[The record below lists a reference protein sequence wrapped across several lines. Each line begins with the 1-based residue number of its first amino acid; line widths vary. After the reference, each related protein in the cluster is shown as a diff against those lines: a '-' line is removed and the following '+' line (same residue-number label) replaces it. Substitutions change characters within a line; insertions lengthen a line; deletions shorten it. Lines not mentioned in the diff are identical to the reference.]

1 MPMVVQAAGN
11 PPLNHFIT
19 DLRHATKTPAEVL
32 EGKIGVLRCKA
43 LALSAL
49 EKISYVALIAI
60 MATILAVSYSAVA
73 LTGNL
78 PLLLAGMAIATPLIA
93 WGLTKFALL
102 SHQFSRRAQ
111 LESLVLLQMKEIE
124 QWRTPEINQF
134 LLEQG
139 LVANRIPLESLRE
152 LNAAEPLCALLPLIA
167 RFKVLKGRSD
177 EIEAGV
183 NSSRRDLEESF
194 RVKEAADGKPIDP
207 NVKQKIRFEA
217 QNSVWRKHEQE
228 AVPLALNAA
237 VLLQLAQDPTQNLE
251 VDPFGL
257 DIPGVGTCVPKSF
270 AERVFGRHDE
280 APNDDYFTF
289 HPDLNR
295 EPLALRPIEQ
305 NLQPRDLRFLLF
317 PNAIRD

>member
-1 MPMVVQAAGN
+1 MVVQAAGN

-19 DLRHATKTPAEVL
+19 DLQHANKTPTEVL
-32 EGKIGVLRCKA
+32 AGKIAGLKCKA

-78 PLLLAGMAIATPLIA
+78 PLLLAGMALATPLIA

-102 SHQFSRRAQ
+102 AHQFSRRAQ

-134 LLEQG
+134 LLEQE

-152 LNAAEPLCALLPLIA
+152 INAAEPLCALLPLIA

-177 EIEAGV
+177 EIEIGV
-183 NSSRRDLEESF
+183 HSSRRDLEESF
-194 RVKEAADGKPIDP
+194 RAKEAADGKPIDP
-207 NVKQKIRFEA
+207 NVKQKLRFEA
-217 QNSVWRKHEQE
+217 QNTVWRQHEQE

-251 VDPFGL
+251 IDPFSL
-257 DIPGVGTCVPKSF
+257 EIPGVGTSVPKSF

-280 APNDDYFTF
+280 LPNDDYFAF
-289 HPDLNR
+289 HQDLHR

-305 NLQPRDLRFLLF
+305 NIQPRDLRLMLF
-317 PNAIRD
+317 PNAIRA